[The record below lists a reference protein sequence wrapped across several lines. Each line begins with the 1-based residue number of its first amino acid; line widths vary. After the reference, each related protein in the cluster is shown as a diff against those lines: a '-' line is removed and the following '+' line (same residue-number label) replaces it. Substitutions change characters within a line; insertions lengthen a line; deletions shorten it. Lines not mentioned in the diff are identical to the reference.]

1 VTIRLPKTTATQ
13 PSARISAPLRIA
25 IDSGGTFTDCVWLQ
39 DSTLRILKVFSTPA
53 DPAQAITDAVN
64 KIAAD
69 VQEIVVL
76 HGTTV
81 GTNTLLQR
89 KGARVAFVTTKGF
102 EDSIEIGR
110 QQRPKLYD
118 FFFEKDPALSP
129 AELRFGVDER
139 VSAEGK
145 ILRAPT
151 PQSLQTLAAQ
161 IAAQKPQAI
170 ALSLLFSFANPE
182 NERAVVAALASLKLP
197 ISVSHQILPEFR
209 EYERASTVLVNAY
222 LQPVMQSYLGR
233 LRVLLSHESPTLST
247 PQQANIGLAGGPA
260 KARKHGAPARIF
272 VMQSSGGITALATAA
287 EQPVRTVLSGPAG
300 GIVGAAA
307 VAKRSGF
314 DRIITFDMGGTSSD
328 VALIDGQPTTTNE
341 ADVAGLPV
349 RVPVL
354 DIHTVGAGGG
364 SLARFDAGGALRVG
378 PESAG
383 ADPGPICYGKGE
395 RPTVTDANLL
405 LGRLPADQFL
415 GGDFQLDL
423 PRTQKIVA
431 EWLKKNHSSLS
442 PEEFADGVVRVVNA
456 NMEKAIRVVSIE
468 RGHDPRQFSLVA
480 FGGAGAMH
488 ACELAHALRIPRV
501 IVPAYPGALSAL
513 GILISDVVKDH
524 SRTILLRTSP
534 GAVLP
539 AQLNP
544 IFSEL
549 KRNIAEELKKEDWKG
564 RVVFEPSC
572 DIRYRGQGYEL
583 NLPYTADVLKRFH
596 AEHKRRYGYS
606 SPERDLEVV
615 TVRMRGRVASP
626 EKLSRLKIREEQGK
640 LRSSNQMVH
649 FAGRRYK
656 TQVIPRSSIQQRR
669 RYRGPAIITEYSA
682 TTVVPPGLSY
692 QKDRAGNL
700 LIEV

>member
-1 VTIRLPKTTATQ
+1 MPTRP
-13 PSARISAPLRIA
+13 PLRIA

-39 DSTLRILKVFSTPA
+39 DSTLQILKVFSTPA
-53 DPAQAITDAVN
+53 DPAQAIADAVSR
-64 KIAAD
+64 IAGD
-69 VQEIVVL
+69 TKEIVVL

-110 QQRPKLYD
+110 QHRPKLYD

-129 AELRFGVDER
+129 PELRFGVDER
-139 VSAEGK
+139 TSAEGTV
-145 ILRAPT
+145 LRAPSAA
-151 PQSLQTLAAQ
+151 SLKTLAAQ

-182 NERAVVAALASLKLP
+182 NEKAVAAALAALNLP
-197 ISVSHQILPEFR
+197 LSVSHQILPEFR

-222 LQPVMQSYLGR
+222 LQPVMQSYLQKLEER
-233 LRVLLSHESPTLST
+233 LSLGQERAQARVPV
-247 PQQANIGLAGGPA
+247 PQV
-260 KARKHGAPARIF
+260 F

-307 VAKRSGF
+307 VARRSGF

-431 EWLKKNHSSLS
+431 QWLKKNHSNLS
-442 PEEFADGVVRVVNA
+442 PEDFAAGVVRVVNA

-524 SRTILLRTSP
+524 SRTILLRVAP
-534 GAVLP
+534 GKIFSK
-539 AQLNP
+539 QLDP
-544 IFSEL
+544 IFAEL
-549 KRNIAEELKKEDWKG
+549 KRNIATELKKEDWQG
-564 RVVFEPSC
+564 SALFEPSC

-606 SPERDLEVV
+606 SPERDLEIV

-626 EKLSRLKIREEQGK
+626 EKLSRLKIREEQGRLK
-640 LRSSNQMVH
+640 SSSQMVH
-649 FAGRRYK
+649 FAGRRHK
-656 TQVIPRSSIQQRR
+656 TQIIPRSSIQQGKRF
-669 RYRGPAIITEYSA
+669 RGPAIITEYSA
-682 TTVVPPGLSY
+682 TTVVPPGLEY
-692 QKDRAGNL
+692 QKDQAGNL
-700 LIEV
+700 LIEL

>member
-1 VTIRLPKTTATQ
+1 MPTHP
-13 PSARISAPLRIA
+13 PLRIA
-25 IDSGGTFTDCVWLQ
+25 IDSGGTFTDCIWVE
-39 DSTLRILKVFSTPA
+39 DSHLRILKVFSTPA
-53 DPAQAITDAVN
+53 DPAQAIAQAVN
-64 KIAAD
+64 KIAANEHD
-69 VQEIVVL
+69 IVVL

-118 FFFEKDPALSP
+118 FFFEREPALAP
-129 AELRFGVDER
+129 AELRFGVEER
-139 VSAEGK
+139 TSAQGEV
-145 ILRAPT
+145 LRAPA
-151 PQSLQTLAAQ
+151 PEALAELAKR
-161 IAAQKPQAI
+161 IATQRPQAI
-170 ALSLLFSFANPE
+170 ALSLLFSFANPA
-182 NERAVVAALASLKLP
+182 NERAVAEALARLNLP
-197 ISVSHQILPEFR
+197 LSVSHQILPEFR

-222 LQPVMQSYLGR
+222 LQPIMQSYLKNLQERTGNR
-233 LRVLLSHESPTLST
+233 ES
-247 PQQANIGLAGGPA
+247 
-260 KARKHGAPARIF
+260 KAARIF

-307 VAKRSGF
+307 VAGRSGF
-314 DRIITFDMGGTSSD
+314 DRIITFDMGGTSTD
-328 VALIDGQPTTTNE
+328 VALVDGHPSTTNE

-415 GGDFQLDL
+415 GGEFQLDL
-423 PRTQKIVA
+423 SRTQKIVA
-431 EWLKKNHSSLS
+431 EWLKDNNSKLT
-442 PEEFADGVVRVVNA
+442 PEEFASGVVRVVNA

-468 RGHDPRQFSLVA
+468 RGYDPRQFSLAA

-488 ACELAHALRIPRV
+488 ACDLAKALRIPRV

-524 SRTILLRTSP
+524 SRTVLLRVSP
-534 GAVLP
+534 ATKKRRGTAVP
-539 AQLNP
+539 DFSAQLDP
-544 IFSEL
+544 IFAEL
-549 KRNIAEELKKEDWKG
+549 KRNIAAELKKEDWQG
-564 RVVFEPSC
+564 RAVFEPSC

-596 AEHKRRYGYS
+596 TEHKRRYGYS
-606 SPERDLEVV
+606 SPERDLEIV

-626 EKLSRLKIREEQGK
+626 EKLSRLKI
-640 LRSSNQMVH
+640 
-649 FAGRRYK
+649 
-656 TQVIPRSSIQQRR
+656 
-669 RYRGPAIITEYSA
+669 TE
-682 TTVVPPGLSY
+682 
-692 QKDRAGNL
+692 
-700 LIEV
+700 